1 MRVAV
6 FMVMLM
12 PQILMMVMTVIVR
25 VPADMHVTAT
35 ESASTFFAH
44 KLDS

>member
-1 MRVAV
+1 
-6 FMVMLM
+6 
-12 PQILMMVMTVIVR
+12 MVMTVIVR